1 MAATGRPSITY
12 SERRL
17 MKSAEPKPDRVR
29 NGGRPRQLY
38 AKDDPRYQP
47 TRTELEEDVSI
58 PDATPHDLAQ
68 AMFGR
73 HPRRPTVH

>member
-1 MAATGRPSITY
+1 
-12 SERRL
+12 
-17 MKSAEPKPDRVR
+17 MKSSDPRPDGAR
-29 NGGRPRQLY
+29 NGGRPRQLR

-47 TRTELEEDVSI
+47 TRAELEEDVSI
-58 PDATPHDLAQ
+58 PDATRQDLAQ

>member
-1 MAATGRPSITY
+1 
-12 SERRL
+12 
-17 MKSAEPKPDRVR
+17 MKSADPKPDRIR

-47 TRTELEEDVSI
+47 TRAELEEDVSI

-68 AMFGR
+68 AMF
-73 HPRRPTVH
+73 RRPLPKLVPPGEPYPVIRHDS